1 MAVLFSTTRGGGYN
15 SLELMPYCKNCHK
28 EISRLDADVCP
39 YCGEKRPID
48 EDYATKDMTSH
59 IDPVTGHYELYKS
72 KSHKVYAIL
81 AMTVGF
87 TGAHDFYLGFKG
99 RGAIFLTFFL
109 LSFLCFFV
117 LPLFGCIK
125 PYVSIIALPTF
136 WIIFDLIL
144 GIALLKK
151 DCLKDATGEFLR

>member
-1 MAVLFSTTRGGGYN
+1 
-15 SLELMPYCKNCHK
+15 MPYCKNCHK

-39 YCGEKRPID
+39 YCGEKHPID

-72 KSHKVYAIL
+72 KSHKTYAIL
-81 AMTVGF
+81 AMTLGF

-99 RGAIFLTFFL
+99 RGVAFLSAFI
-109 LSFLCFFV
+109 LSVALACLCPLFMTANAF
-117 LPLFGCIK
+117 LPL
-125 PYVSIIALPTF
+125 IIVLAF
-136 WIIFDLIL
+136 WVLFDLAL
-144 GIALLKK
+144 GFALLKK